1 MRKNFKEVIGVNSQG
16 NFIFADVNLRW
27 SDEKGITFSAS
38 FDEVK
43 PVVLTDALVRSR
55 TRSIIQSMPE
65 QSLSMLDLL
74 DMTIEDAVDKF
85 LNRRNFQIED
95 VMDISLHSK
104 FYWIDGVEED
114 IVMESVGCGQ
124 LDIDKMEIDYFYPSM
139 AEYLIDLW
147 LCNHLDTIS
156 AHNEKKIRDYFNR
169 AEKLQPEDW
178 ILNKI
183 KSIIGN

>member
-1 MRKNFKEVIGVNSQG
+1 MRKEFKEVIGVNSQG
-16 NFIFADVNLRW
+16 NFIFTDVTVRW

-55 TRSIIQSMPE
+55 TRSLIQSMPE

-74 DMTIEDAVDKF
+74 GMSIEDAVDKF

-95 VMDISLHSK
+95 VMDISLHPK
-104 FYWIDGVEED
+104 FYWINGVGD
-114 IVMESVGCGQ
+114 DVVMESVGCGQ
-124 LDIDKMEIDYFYPSM
+124 IDVDKMDINYFYPAM
-139 AEYLIDLW
+139 AEYIIGLW
-147 LCNHLDTIS
+147 SSNHLETITT
-156 AHNEKKIRDYFNR
+156 HQEKRIRDYFNR